1 VSLRHQSVD
10 AWPTRDRILYEAS
23 RLIATRGFHGATTRE
38 IADGVGIK
46 QPSVF
51 NHFASKQAILEE
63 LLDFDL
69 TVPADRAQALSSE
82 MGSAALR
89 LYRYALWDLRWYQE
103 MPFDLRG
110 MHEDLAS
117 LPGLE
122 RFQRALE
129 DWTHAID
136 RILDQGLESGEF
148 RADAVPYTSSM
159 LVTLSWEFVRSA
171 HKEAAEDGH
180 RLVVEDGASFI
191 LRGLLVDPEQ
201 LSIIQAQASDQH
213 SKGQG

>member
-10 AWPTRDRILYEAS
+10 AWPTRDRILHEAS
-23 RLIATRGFHGATTRE
+23 RLIAARGFHGATTRE

-46 QPSVF
+46 QPSLF
-51 NHFASKQAILEE
+51 NHFASKQEILEA

-69 TVPADRAQALSSE
+69 KVPAQRAQVLASE
-82 MGSAALR
+82 RGSAAVR

-129 DWTHAID
+129 DWTHAVD
-136 RILDQGLESGEF
+136 RILEQGLASGEF
-148 RADAVPYTSSM
+148 RADSVPYASSM

-171 HKEAAEDGH
+171 HREAAGPGR

-191 LRGLLVDPEQ
+191 LRGLLDDPEQ
-201 LSIIQAQASDQH
+201 LPIIQAQAADQD